1 MPSLLEQEMSWQ
13 GSQPISS
20 LPLLTRC
27 EGRRRGFCRTRP
39 AWLLQHLAGVGKVQL
54 SEKEVQG
61 STLLLDK
68 ILAISGASRLI
79 GEGPG
84 LAVLVPESPR
94 KRLHPYG
101 ALSS

>member
-1 MPSLLEQEMSWQ
+1 MHCGE
-13 GSQPISS
+13 
-20 LPLLTRC
+20 
-27 EGRRRGFCRTRP
+27 
-39 AWLLQHLAGVGKVQL
+39 L